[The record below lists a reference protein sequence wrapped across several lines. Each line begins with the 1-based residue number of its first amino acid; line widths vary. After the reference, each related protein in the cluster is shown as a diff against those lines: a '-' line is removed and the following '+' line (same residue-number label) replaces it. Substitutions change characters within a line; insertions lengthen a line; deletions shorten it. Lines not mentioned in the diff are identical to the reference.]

1 MRWIWSPRTRS
12 CATNRGMNPAESEL
26 LQGPCFRIGSRM
38 RLHSSG
44 LNPGDLMCRFSS
56 GRRNGLAAI
65 AARFPWTEA
74 GFDRSASNGH
84 PEESR
89 GETNQRRTRIS
100 QIVLS
105 ACDAFRRLSGRAR
118 GKVEGAQYL
127 REESLDAPSGT
138 LAERRLGLAVGG
150 LLSLPI
156 GVLSGF
162 TGVGGGEYR
171 APVLLTLLGRV
182 RWVIAANLLV
192 GLFVAVFNVV
202 FRQAWTLNLDFLL
215 IALLLVPTS
224 LPGAWVGAVITNRIS
239 TSVLKGL
246 LAGILVATG
255 LRLILFEVQL
265 GGAFSFDPLRIA
277 LALALGFGLRLI
289 SGLLGVAG
297 GEYRIPALI
306 LLFGVPTVFAGTL
319 SSLASIPVQ
328 FIGLLKHRNL
338 GHTGDRKSTRLNSS
352 HSQISYAVFC
362 LKKKTPYTY
371 DQPTPLIHA
380 PARPLLLRGPQT
392 ETALTYANASPP
404 NTVTVPTPLT
414 STLYIQ
420 MHQN

>member
-1 MRWIWSPRTRS
+1 M
-12 CATNRGMNPAESEL
+12 
-26 LQGPCFRIGSRM
+26 
-38 RLHSSG
+38 
-44 LNPGDLMCRFSS
+44 
-56 GRRNGLAAI
+56 
-65 AARFPWTEA
+65 
-74 GFDRSASNGH
+74 
-84 PEESR
+84 
-89 GETNQRRTRIS
+89 
-100 QIVLS
+100 
-105 ACDAFRRLSGRAR
+105 
-118 GKVEGAQYL
+118 
-127 REESLDAPSGT
+127 DAPSGT

-182 RWVIAANLLV
+182 RWVIAANLLI

-202 FRQAWTLNLDFLL
+202 FRQAWTLNLDVLL

-277 LALALGFGLRLI
+277 LALALGFGLGLI

-338 GHTGDRKSTRLNSS
+338 GHTGASTFRLG
-352 HSQISYAVFC
+352 AVMGATSVVGVALGVLF
-362 LKKKTPYTY
+362 LGRATEAFVTQVLGLAMILAAVRIVWDIRHP
-371 DQPTPLIHA
+371 H
-380 PARPLLLRGPQT
+380 PAESLGIPEG
-392 ETALTYANASPP
+392 A
-404 NTVTVPTPLT
+404 
-414 STLYIQ
+414 
-420 MHQN
+420 

>member
-12 CATNRGMNPAESEL
+12 CATKRGTNPAESEL

-38 RLHSSG
+38 RLRSSG
-44 LNPGDLMCRFSS
+44 LNPRDLMCMFSS

-182 RWVIAANLLV
+182 RWVIAANLLI

-202 FRQAWTLNLDFLL
+202 FRQAWTLDLDLL
-215 IALLLVPTS
+215 WLALLFVPTS
-224 LPGAWVGAVITNRIS
+224 LPGAFVGALVTRRLP
-239 TSVLKGL
+239 TTAHQRLPPGL
-246 LAGILVATG
+246 PVAPG
-255 LRLILFEVQL
+255 LPPSLFE
-265 GGAFSFDPLRIA
+265 GRAPW
-277 LALALGFGLRLI
+277 
-289 SGLLGVAG
+289 
-297 GEYRIPALI
+297 
-306 LLFGVPTVFAGTL
+306 TV
-319 SSLASIPVQ
+319 
-328 FIGLLKHRNL
+328 
-338 GHTGDRKSTRLNSS
+338 
-352 HSQISYAVFC
+352 
-362 LKKKTPYTY
+362 
-371 DQPTPLIHA
+371 
-380 PARPLLLRGPQT
+380 
-392 ETALTYANASPP
+392 
-404 NTVTVPTPLT
+404 
-414 STLYIQ
+414 
-420 MHQN
+420 